1 MFRTRMNPKVF
12 WGASVIIGL
21 LLAVA
26 LIAPGASD
34 LVFAR
39 AQAWVIASFGWFYV
53 AAVAGFLA
61 LVVVLAVGPTGRL
74 KLGPDDST
82 PDFPY
87 LSWVAMLFAAG
98 MGIGLMY
105 FGVAEPVQHY
115 VAPPEV
121 EPRSFEAARE
131 AMVITFFHYGF
142 HAWGI
147 YGLVGLT
154 LAFFAYRKGLP
165 LTLRSGL
172 YPLLGERIKGP
183 IGDAIDIFAIWGTVF
198 GLATSLGFGV
208 AQINSGLNYLTG
220 LPSNAGVQVALIA
233 AIMGAATISV
243 LTGVDRGVR
252 RLSELNL
259 VLAILLMAF
268 VFAVGPT

>member
-1 MFRTRMNPKVF
+1 
-12 WGASVIIGL
+12 
-21 LLAVA
+21 
-26 LIAPGASD
+26 
-34 LVFAR
+34 
-39 AQAWVIASFGWFYV
+39 
-53 AAVAGFLA
+53 
-61 LVVVLAVGPTGRL
+61 
-74 KLGPDDST
+74 
-82 PDFPY
+82 
-87 LSWVAMLFAAG
+87 
-98 MGIGLMY
+98 

-268 VFAVGPT
+268 VFAVGPTVFLLKALVQNFGLYLDHFFARTFDMYAYGPRGWLATWTLFFWAWWSAWSPFVGIFCARTSRGRTVREFVTGVL